1 LPSSTDPFLKCEKG
15 CPRRVTA
22 HVDQTDDRQPRLL
35 DICCPDHLAPFI
47 REFNDMFAELLGRAC
62 KNRVAKFGNPQLDSG
77 ISKTSVDCLVELLD
91 DLSRRVPRSANSVP
105 ARRIIAR
112 YEFSNRRHIRQ
123 RFRACCGSHRQGA
136 QLTPPDILDQRCEIP
151 KVRLHL
157 SAE

>member
-47 REFNDMFAELLGRAC
+47 REFDDMFAELLGRAC
-62 KNRVAKFGNPQLDSG
+62 KNRVAKLGNPQLDSG

-91 DLSRRVPRSANSVP
+91 DFNACSSERQFRSIPSHHSPVRIQQSSAHQATLPRVL
-105 ARRIIAR
+105 
-112 YEFSNRRHIRQ
+112 RQ
-123 RFRACCGSHRQGA
+123 SPPGGA
-136 QLTPPDILDQRCEIP
+136 ADP
-151 KVRLHL
+151 
-157 SAE
+157 S